1 MVAKCL
7 ASLQGS
13 GAASA
18 ASLLRQRCKVMGDI
32 PFFIYFLV
40 LLGAL
45 VIQTPVISG
54 PWFFLLRAF
63 FPNSK
68 FFHAVG
74 HVPHL
79 FVRFSPNHADWSD
92 WTHIYPR
99 ELRRLQ
105 HLIHNPQTNLALT
118 QQNLVEHLA
127 NDLNQ
132 LPDGADARSL
142 VSYALVAH
150 WVQVLGRTLSPQG
163 THCQFEV
170 RMVLPGLHGPLEQDT
185 MVVSPVMPCL

>member
-1 MVAKCL
+1 MDDTPLLIYL
-7 ASLQGS
+7 A
-13 GAASA
+13 
-18 ASLLRQRCKVMGDI
+18 
-32 PFFIYFLV
+32 V

-63 FPNSK
+63 FPNWK

-74 HVPHL
+74 RVPHL
-79 FVRFSPNHADWSD
+79 YVRFSANEANWSD

-99 ELRRLQ
+99 EARRLRQ
-105 HLIHNPQTNLALT
+105 LLHNPQTNLVLT

-132 LPDGADARSL
+132 LPDGRDARSL

-150 WVQVLGRTLSPQG
+150 WVQILGRTLAPQT

-170 RMVLPGLHGPLEQDT
+170 RMVLPGPDGPVEQDT

>member
-1 MVAKCL
+1 
-7 ASLQGS
+7 
-13 GAASA
+13 
-18 ASLLRQRCKVMGDI
+18 MGDT
-32 PFFIYFLV
+32 PLLV
-40 LLGAL
+40 YLLILLGAL

-63 FPNSK
+63 FPNWK

-79 FVRFSPNHADWSD
+79 YVRFGQQPAQGSGWSDWSD

-99 ELRRLQ
+99 EQRRLR
-105 HLIHNPQTNLALT
+105 HLVHNPQTNLALT

-127 NDLNQ
+127 TDLNQ
-132 LPDGADARSL
+132 LPEGADARTL
-142 VSYALVAH
+142 VSYTLVAN
-150 WVQVLGRTLSPQG
+150 WVQILGRTLAPQE

-185 MVVSPVMPCL
+185 MLVSPVLPCL